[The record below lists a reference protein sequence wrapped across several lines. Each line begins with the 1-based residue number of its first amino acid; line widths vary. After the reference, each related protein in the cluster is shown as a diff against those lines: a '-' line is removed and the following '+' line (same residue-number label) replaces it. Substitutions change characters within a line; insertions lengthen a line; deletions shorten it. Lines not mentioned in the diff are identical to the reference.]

1 MAKDVYVVHY
11 TAVVHGV
18 AYYTIPEEEKLK
30 HFVDGSAE
38 IEWNFDDLRNIEVH
52 DSELI
57 DHLSDED
64 ETEEHPV
71 VITDDIP
78 F

>member
-1 MAKDVYVVHY
+1 MAKDVYVIHY
-11 TAVVHGV
+11 TAVIHGT
-18 AYYTIPEEEKLK
+18 AYYRIPEGDKLK

-38 IEWNFDDLRNIEVH
+38 IDWNFEDLHNIEAH
-52 DSELI
+52 DSEHI
-57 DHLSDED
+57 DCIPDED